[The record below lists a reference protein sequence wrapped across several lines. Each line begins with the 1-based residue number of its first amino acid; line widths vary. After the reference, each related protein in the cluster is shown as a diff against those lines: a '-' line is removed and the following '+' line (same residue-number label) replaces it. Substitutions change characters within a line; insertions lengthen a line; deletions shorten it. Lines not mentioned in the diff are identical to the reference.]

1 MINEQ
6 RKLITKMNEEIYKAA
21 NFAHSFRVHLFP
33 ENLGI
38 DPKNEI
44 LNDPL
49 NLVRNTAYNNTMIYR
64 KLWGCYPDDI

>member
-49 NLVRNTAYNNTMIYR
+49 TFLCYNRNKKFYNF
-64 KLWGCYPDDI
+64 L